1 MNLDKTLNGK
11 SHNTEKYIKTTDKIF
26 YRTYSGIRLSFHYSL
41 NSFFLISLIPFFLNS
56 HSFVNF
62 VGRHTHSR
70 TTKPMNDKK
79 LFLLDAYALIYRAYY
94 ALIRAPRITSKGFNT
109 SAIFGF
115 CNTLHEILQKENPT
129 HIAVCFDPK
138 GGTFRHDLYTEYKAK
153 REAQPEDI
161 TLSIPI
167 IKEIV
172 DAYRIPVFEV
182 PGFEA
187 DDVIGTLSRMASAQG
202 FTTYMMT
209 PDKDYGQLVT
219 DKVFMYR
226 PSLKGT
232 GFEIRGVQEICE
244 KYGIQSPKQVIDLLA
259 LEGDAID
266 NIPGCPGVGP
276 KTATKLIGEYGS
288 IENLL
293 ANAGNINGALGERI
307 RANADNIRFSYQLA
321 TIRTDVPVEVNFDI
335 LVREPEDTERLRE
348 IFTRMEFKSFL
359 PRLKG
364 GEPTASATDAG
375 NGMLSLF
382 DFADNV
388 PPDDSG
394 TPHVETDYT
403 EIDSETSIAKEID
416 TCLKAGT
423 VGIALYAPGAEAMT
437 APLTAIALS
446 HGERKARMI
455 RIPAGKSHRKKTM
468 RLLAPLFTTPSV
480 TLVSHDIKRDM
491 VLLRREGIDLSASY
505 SDISLSHYVLQPEMR
520 HRLADIALSVLNHHT
535 SDYDAQATPRKPFAP
550 IPPEELPDR
559 LCEQADITLRLHA
572 PLQKL
577 LAENGQS
584 ALVNEIEL
592 PLARVLAD
600 MEWTGVRIDTGE
612 LNTLSVQLTVRV
624 KEIEEQIYELAGERF
639 NIASPMQVGEILF
652 GKLQL
657 DPKAKRT
664 KTGGYSTTE
673 EILEKHRAHHPIVGL
688 ILDARSLRK
697 LLTTYVNALPELVN
711 PQTGKIHTTYNQTV
725 TATGRIS
732 STNPNLQ
739 NIPIRTDDGREVRR
753 AFIADSGCAV
763 LSADYSQIELRLLA
777 SLSEDPE
784 LTEAF
789 QKGLDIHRATAA
801 KLYHV
806 SYEDVTDTQRR
817 NAKTANFGTVYGIS
831 AFGLSERLSIP
842 RAEAKALIDGYF
854 QTYPHLREFIE
865 QSAELARKQGFV
877 STIMGRKRYLPDI
890 NSRNATVRSYAERNA
905 VNAPIQGSAADII
918 KIAMIRIFNEL
929 NSLGMRSKMV
939 MQVHDELI
947 FNAPVDEIPQLQE
960 IVTRLMEEAFDGAV
974 PLEVSSGTGTNW
986 LEAH

>member
-1 MNLDKTLNGK
+1 
-11 SHNTEKYIKTTDKIF
+11 
-26 YRTYSGIRLSFHYSL
+26 
-41 NSFFLISLIPFFLNS
+41 
-56 HSFVNF
+56 
-62 VGRHTHSR
+62 
-70 TTKPMNDKK
+70 MNDKK

-138 GGTFRHDLYTEYKAK
+138 GGTFRHEMYAEYKAK

-167 IKEIV
+167 IKEIIE
-172 DAYRIPVFEV
+172 AYRIPVFEV

-187 DDVIGTLSRMASAQG
+187 DDVIGTLSRMATEQG

-226 PSLKGT
+226 PALKGN
-232 GFEIRGVQEICE
+232 GFEVRGVKEICE
-244 KYGIQSPKQVIDLLA
+244 KYGIQSPCQVIDLLA

-276 KTATKLIGEYGS
+276 KTAAKLIGEFGS
-288 IENLL
+288 VDNML
-293 ANAGNINGALGERI
+293 ANAASIKGALGERI
-307 RANADNIRFSYQLA
+307 RANADNIRFSRELA
-321 TIRTDVPVEVNFDI
+321 KIRTDVPVEVDFDT
-335 LVREPEDTERLRE
+335 LVREPEDTARLRE
-348 IFTRMEFKSFL
+348 IFTRIEFKSFL

-364 GEPTASATDAG
+364 GEPTAPKATPQPSSEP
-375 NGMLSLF
+375 LTLF
-382 DFADNV
+382 DFVNDAQDL
-388 PPDDSG
+388 PAAQPSI
-394 TPHVETDYT
+394 PTDYAECEGNAVAT
-403 EIDSETSIAKEID
+403 EIDACI
-416 TCLKAGT
+416 KAGT
-423 VGIALYAPGAEAMT
+423 VGIALYAPGAEAMSAT
-437 APLTAIALS
+437 LSAIAIS
-446 HGERKARMI
+446 RKEGTAQLI
-455 RIPAGKSHRKKTM
+455 RILSGKEERSKTM
-468 RLLAPLFTTPSV
+468 GLLAPLFTTPAV
-480 TLVSHDIKRDM
+480 TLVSYDIKRDM
-491 VLLRREGIDLSASY
+491 VLLRREGIELTSSY
-505 SDISLSHYVLQPEMR
+505 ADISLSHYVLQPEMR
-520 HRLADIALSVLNHHT
+520 HRMSDIALNVLNHHT
-535 SDYDAQATPRKPFAP
+535 AEYEEGATPRKPFAV
-550 IPPEELPDR
+550 IPPQELKDT
-559 LCEQADITLRLHA
+559 LCEQADITLRLHR
-572 PLQKL
+572 PLLEL
-577 LAENGQS
+577 LEKNGQL
-584 ALVNEIEL
+584 ALVNDIEL

-612 LNTLSVQLTVRV
+612 LNTLSIQLTARA
-624 KEIEEQIYELAGERF
+624 KELEEEIYTLAGERF
-639 NIASPMQVGEILF
+639 NLSSPMQVGEILF

-664 KTGGYSTTE
+664 KTGNFSTTE
-673 EILEKHRAHHPIVGL
+673 EILEKHRQNHPIVGL
-688 ILDARSLRK
+688 ILKDRSLRK
-697 LLTTYVNALPELVN
+697 LLSTYVNALPELVN
-711 PQTGKIHTTYNQTV
+711 PVTGKIHTTYNQTV

-753 AFIADSGCAV
+753 AFIADEGCVV

-784 LTEAF
+784 LTAAF
-789 QKGLDIHRATAA
+789 RERLDIHRATAA
-801 KLYHV
+801 KIYHIPYDEV
-806 SYEDVTDTQRR
+806 NDTQRR
-817 NAKTANFGTVYGIS
+817 TAKTANFGTVYGIS
-831 AFGLSERLSIP
+831 AFGLSERLNIP

-854 QTYPHLREFIE
+854 RTYPHIREFIDKSTE
-865 QSAELARKQGFV
+865 TAREKGYV

-918 KIAMIRIFNEL
+918 KIAMIRIFDEL
-929 NSLGMRSKMV
+929 NARHMRSKMV

-947 FNAPVDEIPQLQE
+947 FNVPLDEVGELQE
-960 IVTRLMEEAFDGAV
+960 IVTRLMEGAFNGSV
-974 PLEVSSGTGTNW
+974 PLEVASGVGTNW